1 MEAITFSWDDQKNR
15 SNQKKHGV
23 SFEET
28 QTVFFDEQALEYYD
42 PDHSANEDRYLM
54 LGLGYRLRLLVV
66 SYALRRKGS
75 EIRIISVR
83 KATKKEQRTYFG
95 ETR

>member
-1 MEAITFSWDDQKNR
+1 MEAITFSWNDQKNR

-23 SFEET
+23 SFEEA

-95 ETR
+95 ETQ